1 MNTSSDLFD
10 LIREREKT
18 ASKGH
23 RKIAEYILDHY
34 DKAEYLTA
42 AKLGESVGVSE
53 STVVRF
59 ASDLGFSGYPE
70 FQRSLR
76 EAARNKLTAV
86 QRMEQSRLSYEDVFS
101 KVLKN
106 DIDHIRRTL
115 EETDE
120 QHFNAAVDS
129 IINAEHIYIL
139 GVRSSASLAS
149 FMGYYFQLMRPSV
162 VNLRQGSRSELF
174 EQLMRIGKGDL
185 LIGISF
191 PRYSRQTVQAL
202 AYARKNGAGTL
213 AITDSLDSPIAE
225 NADNVLLAR
234 SDMVSFVDSLVAP
247 MSMINAL
254 IAAVAIRNHDDVEK
268 SFATL
273 EEIWDE
279 YDVYQKSEDG
289 NSGV

>member
-1 MNTSSDLFD
+1 MNNSTDLFD

-42 AKLGESVGVSE
+42 AKLGECVGVSE

-86 QRMEQSRLSYEDVFS
+86 QRIEQSRLRPEDVFS

-106 DIDHIRRTL
+106 DIEHIRQTL

-120 QHFNAAVDS
+120 QNFNAAVDS
-129 IINAEHIYIL
+129 IINAKHIYIL
-139 GVRSSASLAS
+139 GVRSSAALAS
-149 FMGYYFQLMRPSV
+149 FMGYYFQLMRPDV
-162 VNLRQGSRSELF
+162 VTLRQGSRSELF
-174 EQLMRIGKGDL
+174 EQLMRLGEGDL

-202 AYARKNGAGTL
+202 AYARKKGAGTL

-225 NADNVLLAR
+225 NSGNVLLAR

-247 MSMINAL
+247 MSLVNAL
-254 IAAVAIRNHDDVEK
+254 IAAVSLKNHEEVEK

-279 YDVYQKSEDG
+279 YDVYQKNEDG
-289 NSGV
+289 NRGV

>member
-23 RKIAEYILDHY
+23 RKIAGYILDHY

-70 FQRSLR
+70 FQRALR

-86 QRMEQSRLSYEDVFS
+86 QRIEQSRLKPEDVFS

-106 DIDHIRRTL
+106 DIEHIRQTL

-120 QHFNAAVDS
+120 NNFNSAVDS
-129 IINAEHIYIL
+129 IISAKHIYIL

-149 FMGYYFQLMRPSV
+149 FMGYYFQLMRPDV
-162 VNLRQGSRSELF
+162 VTLRQGSRSELF
-174 EQLMRIGKGDL
+174 EQLMRLEEGDL

-202 AYARKNGAGTL
+202 AYARRKGAGTI

-225 NADNVLLAR
+225 NAGNVLLAR

-247 MSMINAL
+247 MSLINAL
-254 IAAVAIRNHDDVEK
+254 IAAVSLKNHEEVEK
-268 SFATL
+268 SFSKL

-289 NSGV
+289 DSGV

>member
-23 RKIAEYILDHY
+23 KKIAEYILDHY

-42 AKLGESVGVSE
+42 AKLGECVGVSE

-70 FQRSLR
+70 FQKSLR

-86 QRMEQSRLSYEDVFS
+86 QRIEQSRLSPEEVFS

-106 DIDHIRRTL
+106 DIEHIRRTL

-120 QHFNAAVDS
+120 KNFNSAVDS
-129 IINAEHIYIL
+129 IINARHIYIL
-139 GVRSSASLAS
+139 GVRSSAALAS
-149 FMGYYFQLMRPSV
+149 FMGYYFQLMRPDV
-162 VNLRQGSRSELF
+162 VALRQGSRSELF
-174 EQLMRIGKGDL
+174 EQLMRLGEGDL

-202 AYARKNGAGTL
+202 AYAKKKGAETL

-225 NADNVLLAR
+225 NAGNVLLAR

-247 MSMINAL
+247 MSLINAL
-254 IAAVAIRNHDDVEK
+254 IAAVSLKNHEEVEK
-268 SFATL
+268 SFAIL

-289 NSGV
+289 NRGV

>member
-23 RKIAEYILDHY
+23 KKIAEYILDHY

-42 AKLGESVGVSE
+42 AKLGECVGVSE

-70 FQRSLR
+70 FQKSLR

-86 QRMEQSRLSYEDVFS
+86 QRIEQSRLSPEDVFS

-106 DIDHIRRTL
+106 DIEHIRRTL

-120 QHFNAAVDS
+120 KNFNSAVDS
-129 IINAEHIYIL
+129 IINAKHIYIL
-139 GVRSSASLAS
+139 GVRSSAALAS
-149 FMGYYFQLMRPSV
+149 FMGYYFQLMRPDV
-162 VNLRQGSRSELF
+162 VALRQGSRSELF
-174 EQLMRIGKGDL
+174 EQLMHLGEGDL

-202 AYARKNGAGTL
+202 AYAKKKGAETL

-225 NADNVLLAR
+225 NAGNVLLAR

-247 MSMINAL
+247 MSLINAL
-254 IAAVAIRNHDDVEK
+254 IAAVSLKNHEEVEK
-268 SFATL
+268 SFAIL

-289 NSGV
+289 NRGV

>member
-23 RKIAEYILDHY
+23 KKIAEYILDHY

-42 AKLGESVGVSE
+42 AKLGECVGVSE

-70 FQRSLR
+70 FQKSLR

-86 QRMEQSRLSYEDVFS
+86 QRIEQSRLSPEDVFS

-106 DIDHIRRTL
+106 DIEHIRRTL

-120 QHFNAAVDS
+120 KNFNSAVDS
-129 IINAEHIYIL
+129 IINAKHIYIL
-139 GVRSSASLAS
+139 GVRSSAALAS
-149 FMGYYFQLMRPSV
+149 FMGYYFQLMRPDV
-162 VNLRQGSRSELF
+162 VALRQGSRSELF
-174 EQLMRIGKGDL
+174 EQLMRLGEGDL

-202 AYARKNGAGTL
+202 AYAKKKGAETL

-225 NADNVLLAR
+225 NAGNVLLAR

-247 MSMINAL
+247 MSLINAL
-254 IAAVAIRNHDDVEK
+254 IAAVSLKNHEEVEK
-268 SFATL
+268 SFAIL

-289 NSGV
+289 NRGV

>member
-23 RKIAEYILDHY
+23 KKIAEYILDHY

-42 AKLGESVGVSE
+42 AKLGECVGVSE
-53 STVVRF
+53 STVVRL

-70 FQRSLR
+70 FQKSLR

-86 QRMEQSRLSYEDVFS
+86 QRIEQSRLSPEDVFS

-106 DIDHIRRTL
+106 DIEHIRRTL

-120 QHFNAAVDS
+120 KNFNSAVDS
-129 IINAEHIYIL
+129 IINAKNIYIL
-139 GVRSSASLAS
+139 GVRSSAALAS
-149 FMGYYFQLMRPSV
+149 FMGYYFQLMRPDV
-162 VNLRQGSRSELF
+162 VTLRQGSRSELF
-174 EQLMRIGKGDL
+174 EQLMRLGEGDL

-202 AYARKNGAGTL
+202 AYAKKKGAETL

-225 NADNVLLAR
+225 NAGNVLLAR

-247 MSMINAL
+247 MSLINAL
-254 IAAVAIRNHDDVEK
+254 IAAVSLKNHEEVEK
-268 SFATL
+268 SFAIL

-289 NSGV
+289 NRGV

>member
-1 MNTSSDLFD
+1 M
-10 LIREREKT
+10 
-18 ASKGH
+18 
-23 RKIAEYILDHY
+23 
-34 DKAEYLTA
+34 
-42 AKLGESVGVSE
+42 GVSE

-86 QRMEQSRLSYEDVFS
+86 QRIEQSRLKPEDVFS

-106 DIDHIRRTL
+106 DIEHIRQTL

-120 QHFNAAVDS
+120 QNFNAAVES
-129 IINAEHIYIL
+129 IINARHIYIL
-139 GVRSSASLAS
+139 GVRSSAALAS
-149 FMGYYFQLMRPSV
+149 FMGYYFQLMRPDV
-162 VNLRQGSRSELF
+162 VTLRQGSRSELF
-174 EQLMRIGKGDL
+174 EQLMRLGEGDL

-202 AYARKNGAGTL
+202 AYGRRKGAGTL

-225 NADNVLLAR
+225 NAGNVLLAR

-247 MSMINAL
+247 MSLINAL
-254 IAAVAIRNHDDVEK
+254 IAAVSLKNHEEVEK

-279 YDVYQKSEDG
+279 YNVYEKNEDG
-289 NSGV
+289 NRGV